1 MAKIVT
7 LTPNPALDIA
17 THVEK
22 LVPSHKLRC
31 GPVHRDPGG
40 GGINVARVVHRL
52 GGKVVAVYACGGGSG
67 DELRDLLRK
76 EGLLNR
82 AVHVAG
88 HTRESFNVTEDASG
102 GQFRFILPGDPMS
115 ENEWKRCLDV
125 TLSLIADGDYV
136 VGSGS
141 LPPGVPADF
150 YARAVRLAKSK
161 GAKTAIDTQGP
172 SLKAVI
178 EEGIDVLKASA
189 REMGDYLGVAPTAP
203 EGWREACRELLRSG
217 KVQTIA
223 VTLGEQGAVLLTQ
236 SQGWHAAVPKVKSLT
251 TVGAGDSFLG
261 GLLSKLVENRPV
273 PEALQYAASAGTAA
287 LFTHGTGLCERSEVE
302 KLNAGLTVREI

>member
-31 GPVHRDPGG
+31 GPVRRDPGG
-40 GGINVARVVHRL
+40 GGINVARVIHRL

-76 EGLLNR
+76 EGLLHR
-82 AVHVAG
+82 AVHVTG
-88 HTRESFNVTEDASG
+88 HTRESFNITEDASG
-102 GQFRFILPGDPMS
+102 EQFRFILSGDPMS
-115 ENEWKRCLDV
+115 DSEWQRCIDV
-125 TLSLIADGDYV
+125 AMSLVADGDYV

-150 YARAVRLAKSK
+150 YARAVRIAKAK

-172 SLKAVI
+172 SLKAVV
-178 EEGIDVLKASA
+178 EEGVDVLKASA
-189 REMGDYLGVAPTAP
+189 REMGEYLGATAATP
-203 EGWREACRELLRSG
+203 EGWRDSCRELLKSG
-217 KVQTIA
+217 KVRTVA
-223 VTLGEQGAVLLTQ
+223 VTLGEEGAVLLTQ
-236 SQGWHAAVPKVKSLT
+236 SKAWHVAVPKVKSST

-261 GLLSKLVENRPV
+261 GLLFKLVQNRPP

-287 LFTHGTGLCERSEVE
+287 LFTHGTGLCEPSEVE
-302 KLNAGLTVREI
+302 KLNAGLSVREI

>member
-1 MAKIVT
+1 
-7 LTPNPALDIA
+7 
-17 THVEK
+17 
-22 LVPSHKLRC
+22 
-31 GPVHRDPGG
+31 
-40 GGINVARVVHRL
+40 
-52 GGKVVAVYACGGGSG
+52 
-67 DELRDLLRK
+67 
-76 EGLLNR
+76 
-82 AVHVAG
+82 
-88 HTRESFNVTEDASG
+88 
-102 GQFRFILPGDPMS
+102 
-115 ENEWKRCLDV
+115 
-125 TLSLIADGDYV
+125 
-136 VGSGS
+136 
-141 LPPGVPADF
+141 
-150 YARAVRLAKSK
+150 
-161 GAKTAIDTQGP
+161 
-172 SLKAVI
+172 LKAVI

-203 EGWREACRELLRSG
+203 EGWREACRELLGSG

-261 GLLSKLVENRPV
+261 GLLSKLVENRPL